1 VTRTWFLDTGFVI
14 ALVSPRDKYHAIAN
28 ELSERI
34 EDEGIQLLTT
44 EAILLEIG
52 SALSKRAYR
61 EAGTQLIESIVSD
74 HPFIDVEP
82 LTTAR
87 LKHGFTL
94 YKTHSDKEWSLTDC
108 ISFELMREQG
118 VREALSAD
126 EDFTQAGFIPLMRM

>member
-34 EDEGIQLLTT
+34 EAEGIQLLTT

-74 HPFIDVEP
+74 HSFIDVEP
-82 LTTAR
+82 LTTER
-87 LKHGFTL
+87 LRRGFTL

-108 ISFELMREQG
+108 VSFDLMREQG
-118 VREALSAD
+118 VHEALSAD
-126 EDFTQAGFIPLMRM
+126 EDFTQAGFTPLMRM